1 MPKFGWFMMGL
12 DKPSNEYVGDYMRQ
26 EGEYVK
32 IFRRSKDPARADEQ
46 VVAIRLDKSQAV
58 KEIS

>member
-1 MPKFGWFMMGL
+1 MMGL